1 MRAILIDAEKRTF
14 TQVEIEAGISEI
26 LQLLHCD
33 CFTVGA
39 HLSGSLSKGFDA
51 VYVSDD
57 RFEDCDDPRFWF
69 QVDADRDPP
78 SSFPIAGFGLVAG
91 ADEMGETCDARI
103 SISELAN
110 QIAFTRRKFRGFKT
124 KSKGEGLEVTMQ
136 APIIDG
142 PNERP
147 TEK

>member
-14 TQVEIEAGISEI
+14 TEVEIEAGISEI
-26 LQLLHCD
+26 QQLLHCD

-57 RFEDCDDPRFWF
+57 RFEDCDGPRFWF

-91 ADEMGETCDARI
+91 ADEWAKPATRASASAM
-103 SISELAN
+103 LAN
-110 QIAFTRRKFRGFKT
+110 RIAFTRRKFRGFKT
-124 KSKGEGLEVTMQ
+124 KSKSEGLEVYD
-136 APIIDG
+136 AG
-142 PNERP
+142 ANH
-147 TEK
+147 